1 MTPEIIWHV
10 DINKKLL
17 QEVHELQK
25 VVDSECLRYMD
36 PYIPYDT
43 GTLAKS
49 AVIGTT
55 IGSGLI
61 VQRTPYARYLYYGE
75 VYGPHIPIT
84 SGGVVTGF
92 FSPAKKTPAGRPLQY
107 NTTKHPL
114 AGKMWFERM
123 KADHLKDIK
132 KAVGAK

>member
-1 MTPEIIWHV
+1 MKTKIIWNV
-10 DINKKLL
+10 DINKRL
-17 QEVHELQK
+17 QKDVHEKQK
-25 VVDSECLRYMD
+25 IVDSECLRYMD

-49 AVIGTT
+49 AVIGTV

-61 VQRTPYARYLYYGE
+61 VQNTPYARYLYYGE
-75 VYGPHIPIT
+75 VYGPNIPIT
-84 SGGVVTGF
+84 TGGEVTGF
-92 FSPAKKTPAGRPLQY
+92 YSPAHKEPTGRPIQY

-123 KADHLKDIK
+123 KQDHLNDIK

>member
-1 MTPEIIWHV
+1 MNPKIIWHR
-10 DINKKLL
+10 DINKRL
-17 QEVHELQK
+17 QKDVGEMQK

-49 AVIGTT
+49 AVIGTV

-61 VQRTPYARYLYYGE
+61 VQNTPYARYLYYGE
-75 VYGPHIPIT
+75 VYGPNIPIT
-84 SGGVVTGF
+84 SGGEVTGF
-92 FSPAKKTPAGRPLQY
+92 ISPAHKEPTGRPIQY
-107 NTTKHPL
+107 NKTKHPL

-123 KADHLKDIK
+123 KKDHLNDIK